1 MIIPKPNKFYS
12 PSSYRR
18 QINNTRAENGDFTIE
33 TPSLE
38 FKEESYALLNVIGR
52 QLHND
57 EGLDF
62 GNIELVKLKVICK
75 QRKALYHGLPELKTY
90 EYIMTQYLYDVN
102 KKWKTYDLHGTD
114 ISFSLYTILP
124 LINLALRDGCLI

>member
-12 PSSYRR
+12 PSSHRR
-18 QINNTRAENGDFTIE
+18 QINNTPAENGDFTIE

-38 FKEESYALLNVIGR
+38 FKEESYALLNVVGR
-52 QLHND
+52 KLHND

-75 QRKALYHGLPELKTY
+75 QGKSLYHGLPELKTY

-102 KKWKTYDLHGTD
+102 EE
-114 ISFSLYTILP
+114 
-124 LINLALRDGCLI
+124 

>member
-12 PSSYRR
+12 PSSHRR
-18 QINNTRAENGDFTIE
+18 QINNTPAENGDFTIE

-38 FKEESYALLNVIGR
+38 FKEESYALLNIIGR
-52 QLHND
+52 QLHNV

-75 QRKALYHGLPELKTY
+75 QGSLF
-90 EYIMTQYLYDVN
+90 IMDCPNLRHMN
-102 KKWKTYDLHGTD
+102 
-114 ISFSLYTILP
+114 IL
-124 LINLALRDGCLI
+124 